1 MERSEPGGARE
12 RDEPGGARGS
22 GGTLKPTARVGPRM
36 KLGVHASKAG
46 GVSNAPRRAREDYDA
61 ECLQIFTK
69 SQRRWSASPIE
80 DGEVEAYHAELEAHG
95 YAPEDVFV
103 HGAYLINLASPDDEQ
118 VDKSVDALVD
128 EVERASK
135 IDALGVCF
143 HPGSHKGEGEAFGV
157 ERVTEGIGRVLDRAP
172 DDVLLMIEGMP
183 GAGNQVGHDPEH
195 LGTWLD
201 AFPADRLA
209 LTLDTCHLFAAGFDL
224 RPDGYEE
231 TMETLEASFDL
242 DRVVT
247 WHLNDARYGFDERK
261 DGHAAIGEGELG
273 IEGFEPLVNDAR
285 WQGIPASL
293 ETSPDTYVAD
303 LKRLRDVRRIEA

>member
-1 MERSEPGGARE
+1 
-12 RDEPGGARGS
+12 
-22 GGTLKPTARVGPRM
+22 M
-36 KLGVHASKAG
+36 KLGVHASKRG

-80 DGEVEAYHAELEAHG
+80 DDEVEAYHAALDEHG
-95 YAPEDVFV
+95 YAPDEVFV

-128 EVERASK
+128 ELERASR

-172 DDVLLMIEGMP
+172 DDVLLMVEGMP
-183 GAGNQVGHDPEH
+183 GAGNQVGHKPEH
-195 LGTWLD
+195 LGTWLET
-201 AFPADRLA
+201 FPADRVA

-224 RPDGYEE
+224 RPDAYEG
-231 TMETLEASFDL
+231 TIETLEASIDL
-242 DRVVT
+242 DRVAT
-247 WHLNDARYGFDERK
+247 WHLNDARHPFGSNK
-261 DGHAAIGEGELG
+261 DGHAPIGEGELG
-273 IEGFEPLVNDAR
+273 IEGFERLVNDER
-285 WQGIPASL
+285 WQGVPASL
-293 ETSPDTYVAD
+293 ETSPDTYTTD
-303 LKRLRDVRRIEA
+303 LKRLLDLREIEP